1 MKDPFSDSS
10 TPSIEGDIQLSD
22 IARDSS
28 PAVSSE
34 SDGAVNSSSSPSNKS
49 SSNFSGSIQTNSS
62 DFDESN
68 IQMPEVCPDLDFDI
82 PSITDDR
89 EETFS
94 DSPLSLVKT
103 LAVLL
108 SWFSA
113 YPGISKN
120 AFSGL
125 LYILHHF
132 ILPSPNNLPSSYKAA
147 T

>member
-1 MKDPFSDSS
+1 
-10 TPSIEGDIQLSD
+10 
-22 IARDSS
+22 
-28 PAVSSE
+28 
-34 SDGAVNSSSSPSNKS
+34 
-49 SSNFSGSIQTNSS
+49 
-62 DFDESN
+62 
-68 IQMPEVCPDLDFDI
+68 MPEVCPDLDFDI

-147 T
+147 KSKIKAHLVSPVEYHCCKNDVFSFVINMNVL